1 MTRIDRLGLALL
13 AGGLGLAVVNLLMW
27 WVGWSVSLWQAPL
40 SGVLMAGGLVL
51 LAVNV
56 MKGIREDAV
65 E

>member
-1 MTRIDRLGLALL
+1 MTRLDRLGLALL

-27 WVGWSVSLWQAPL
+27 WVGRSVSVWQAPL

-56 MKGIREDAV
+56 MKGIREDA
-65 E
+65 EE